1 MFFFPCYRYFTLV
14 QYRSNLFFFFTF
26 GCHTLPL
33 TQPWNTIPLCHLY
46 KLVKSFLWV
55 SVTCSRKCCCCF
67 RYVQYVIRH
76 TGFHTPNGDC
86 EQSVSHRNPCGK
98 LFTQGMNFEDLASY
112 SAFLLYVFCVGKW
125 LCSEKL
131 LPSSAFFF
139 KSLRWHSWTLTFR
152 FSTLRS
158 CKVTLCWRK
167 SSANFEVFK
176 SELFVCLF
184 THGHNFPCFFSPPKN
199 QKQNTKTSFFCG
211 LVVAIRVSSWSPFG
225 LWWPLCAC
233 WCLYPFPLLLSPEG
247 QMFTFN
253 TADKELPIFTVSA
266 SRERPEQRD
275 DYHLAF

>member
-1 MFFFPCYRYFTLV
+1 MLYAPLELFNCIICQTNSFFFLFFFFLRGRPMTVHFVLFLVSVKRRGLPRVTTGCCVFFPCYRYFTLV

-139 KSLRWHSWTLTFR
+139 
-152 FSTLRS
+152 
-158 CKVTLCWRK
+158 
-167 SSANFEVFK
+167 
-176 SELFVCLF
+176 
-184 THGHNFPCFFSPPKN
+184 
-199 QKQNTKTSFFCG
+199 
-211 LVVAIRVSSWSPFG
+211 
-225 LWWPLCAC
+225 
-233 WCLYPFPLLLSPEG
+233 
-247 QMFTFN
+247 
-253 TADKELPIFTVSA
+253 
-266 SRERPEQRD
+266 
-275 DYHLAF
+275 

>member
-1 MFFFPCYRYFTLV
+1 MTVSNLWVTEIHVANCLLKGWTLKTSPPTLLSFCMFFAWENDSVQRSYCLV
-14 QYRSNLFFFFTF
+14 
-26 GCHTLPL
+26 
-33 TQPWNTIPLCHLY
+33 
-46 KLVKSFLWV
+46 
-55 SVTCSRKCCCCF
+55 
-67 RYVQYVIRH
+67 
-76 TGFHTPNGDC
+76 
-86 EQSVSHRNPCGK
+86 
-98 LFTQGMNFEDLASY
+98 
-112 SAFLLYVFCVGKW
+112 LLSC
-125 LCSEKL
+125 L
-131 LPSSAFFF
+131 

-184 THGHNFPCFFSPPKN
+184 THGHNFPCFFPPPKN